1 MVLAYDDAGVHV
13 QVASSAKEAIRYLRG
28 PWEGLDFDNA
38 ELPDVI
44 VLDISM
50 PGVGGLGFLAWYQT
64 QPKLARVPVVVFTS
78 SGGQELERWA
88 MELGAR
94 EFMIK
99 PTDFAL
105 LLPVVER
112 VLDQWVAGQAETA

>member
-1 MVLAYDDAGVHV
+1 
-13 QVASSAKEAIRYLRG
+13 
-28 PWEGLDFDNA
+28 
-38 ELPDVI
+38 
-44 VLDISM
+44 
-50 PGVGGLGFLAWYQT
+50 
-64 QPKLARVPVVVFTS
+64 
-78 SGGQELERWA
+78 

-94 EFMIK
+94 EFVIK